1 MGRHAGRSIIVTGAA
16 GAIGFATCEILAREG
31 ATLMMVDINA
41 TRLAE
46 RTRQLRD
53 RGARV
58 EASVA
63 DCGEEA
69 DVRRY
74 AGEALGAFGRIDG
87 FFNNAGVEGALAPT
101 HEYDVAEFDRLMRVN
116 LRGVFL
122 GLRHVL
128 PDMVRRGAGAVVNM
142 ASIGSERGL
151 AGACAYNAAKHG
163 VVGLTRTAASEVAQK
178 GVRVNC
184 VMPGVIETPLLLE
197 VIEQMF
203 PGNAQKGLEKLGQ
216 VATLNRCGKPGEVGN
231 VVSFLL
237 SDEASYVNGAQWEID
252 GGALATIRNDLP

>member
-1 MGRHAGRSIIVTGAA
+1 MSRHADRSIIVTGAA

-31 ATLMMVDINA
+31 ARILMVDINA
-41 TRLAE
+41 TQLAE
-46 RTRQLRD
+46 RAEALR
-53 RGARV
+53 RLGARI
-58 EASVA
+58 EPRVA

-69 DVRRY
+69 DVRGY
-74 AGEALGAFGRIDG
+74 VQAALDAFGSIHG
-87 FFNNAGVEGALAPT
+87 FFNNAGIEGQLAPT
-101 HEYDVAEFDRLMRVN
+101 HEYEVAEFDRLMRVN

-128 PDMVRRGAGAVVNM
+128 PHLVRQGSGAVVNT

-163 VVGLTRTAASEVAQK
+163 VVGLTRTAASEVAQR

-184 VMPGVIETPLLLE
+184 VMPGVIETPLLME
-197 VIEQMF
+197 VIEKMF
-203 PGNAQKGLEKLGQ
+203 PGDAQRGLQKLGQ
-216 VATLNRCGKPGEVGN
+216 AATLNRCGRPEEVGS

-237 SDEASYVNGAQWEID
+237 SDEASFVNGASWEVD
-252 GGALATIRNDLP
+252 GGALATIRNDLD

>member
-1 MGRHAGRSIIVTGAA
+1 MKRHEGKSMLVTGAA

-31 ATLMMVDINA
+31 ARVMLVDIDEAGLTN
-41 TRLAE
+41 
-46 RTRQLRD
+46 
-53 RGARV
+53 RV
-58 EASVA
+58 QALKDAGHDVIGHAA
-63 DCGEEA
+63 DCADEA
-69 DVRRY
+69 ATAGY
-74 AGEALGAFGRIDG
+74 AKAALDAFGRIDG
-87 FFNNAGVEGALAPT
+87 FFNNAGIEGHLAPS
-101 HEYDVAEFDRLMRVN
+101 HEYDVAEYDKVMSVN

-128 PDMVRRGAGAVVNM
+128 PAMVAAGKGAVVNT

-184 VMPGVIETPLLLE
+184 VEPGVIETPLLVGML
-197 VIEQMF
+197 EQMF
-203 PGNAQKGLEKLGQ
+203 DSVEAGMRKLGE
-216 VATLNRCGKPGEVGN
+216 VATLNRVGQPEEVGS

-237 SDEASYVNGAQWEID
+237 SDEASYVNGARWEID
-252 GGALATIRNDLP
+252 GGALATIRNDL